1 MPTPER
7 TAPKPLSPYGA
18 AKLAAEGYL
27 GMFAR
32 TFRLRALAL
41 RYSNVY
47 GPFQDGTG
55 EAGVVAITCERL
67 LSGRPPEVRGDGH
80 QTRDFVFVA
89 DVAEANVRAL
99 ASSVSGAVNIGTGIA
114 TSVRTVVS
122 ELAAAA
128 AYSGP
133 IDFVEGRPGE
143 VRDTALDTRR
153 AQKLLGWVPSAS
165 LRDGLRQTF
174 TSFRERG
181 QPATAHATSTPAGA
195 VATPGRGPH
204 AGSE

>member
-1 MPTPER
+1 MMGAVALLRACPLAGYRRITCASWRAAISGRAARLPTPER
-7 TAPKPLSPYGA
+7 TAAKPLSPYGA

-32 TFRLRALAL
+32 TFGLQTLAL

-67 LSGRPPEVRGDGH
+67 LSARPPEIRGDGQ

-89 DVAEANVRAL
+89 DVAEANLRAL
-99 ASSVSGAVNIGTGIA
+99 TSGATGAINIGTGIA

-128 AYSGP
+128 EYSGP
-133 IDFVEGRPGE
+133 IDFVEGRSGE

-153 AQKLLGWVPSAS
+153 ARKLLGWRAPTP
-165 LRDGLRQTF
+165 LRDGLSQ
-174 TSFRERG
+174 
-181 QPATAHATSTPAGA
+181 
-195 VATPGRGPH
+195 
-204 AGSE
+204 